1 MNGILETNVK
11 KLFINSKIWFSII
24 IFSCANLILII
35 IEELIIVLIQ
45 TSKYLILN
53 FKNGREKRGL
63 RYISSFVLLRVE

>member
-45 TSKYLILN
+45 TSLVNLT
-53 FKNGREKRGL
+53 
-63 RYISSFVLLRVE
+63 